1 MYFNPCRIML
11 QSFLHEDLW
20 GHDKNPDLTKTQD
33 GTVKTVFNSRMK
45 QKMNIMHKH
54 HVWNDSRVCFLV
66 PRWTHMK
73 VEDEEGREGGEDE
86 VA

>member
-1 MYFNPCRIML
+1 ML

-20 GHDKNPDLTKTQD
+20 GHDKTLDLTKTQD
-33 GTVKTVFNSRMK
+33 STVKTVFNSRMK
-45 QKMNIMHKH
+45 QKIYIMHKH

-66 PRWTHMK
+66 PRKKKHMK
-73 VEDEEGREGGEDE
+73 VEDGEGREGGEDE